1 MSERDE
7 IREVDRQARNKVH
20 AADSHR
26 WTMRN
31 KRKHLFETGNLS
43 DADWEQDKADAE
55 AWLDREF
62 TRIREW
68 QDSEYS
74 RINPATYGP
83 APAAPGAPEPVEEVV
98 APAPSA
104 SRKRINK
111 WGGEAPETP
120 EKRLSVRFGKAN
132 RNRYRHGKAQDG
144 VRVALRVRNRRGQI
158 RYFGKSLWF
167 DHVNGVSLPPD
178 RWSKHPIRRYWR
190 TDLTDLHVEMI
201 GNAEVVGHG

>member
-31 KRKHLFETGNLS
+31 RRKHLFESGNLS

-68 QDSEYS
+68 QDSEYA

-98 APAPSA
+98 VPAP
-104 SRKRINK
+104 
-111 WGGEAPETP
+111 GGKAPETP
-120 EKRLSVRFGKAN
+120 RKRLTVRFGKTN

-167 DHVNGVSLPPD
+167 DHVNGVYLGGQ

-190 TDLTDLHVEMI
+190 TDLTNLQVEMI